1 MTRVEVAPVTGT
13 ACSGLSTWPQDTT
26 WLQRGV
32 VRYVF
37 LSLSLSLQSEHSVSD
52 SPGASAFYTER
63 CETRAMITV
72 HSCPVD
78 SKSSHT

>member
-37 LSLSLSLQSEHSVSD
+37 LSLSLSHYSLNTVCQTLQELRPSTQSD
-52 SPGASAFYTER
+52 AK
-63 CETRAMITV
+63 RA
-72 HSCPVD
+72 P
-78 SKSSHT
+78 